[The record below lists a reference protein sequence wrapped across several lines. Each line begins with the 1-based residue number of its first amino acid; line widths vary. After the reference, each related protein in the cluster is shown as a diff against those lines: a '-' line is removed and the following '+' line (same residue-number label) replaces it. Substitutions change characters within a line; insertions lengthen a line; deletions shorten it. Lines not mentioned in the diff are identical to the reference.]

1 MEELGENAPWEE
13 IAERIKTRTMYMGPE
28 AYGLYTQNYS
38 VMQGMTP
45 SDGSLT
51 KEDAPIKIDIA
62 YTLVK

>member
-1 MEELGENAPWEE
+1 MRSENSFRVSLKSKITLE
-13 IAERIKTRTMYMGPE
+13 TE